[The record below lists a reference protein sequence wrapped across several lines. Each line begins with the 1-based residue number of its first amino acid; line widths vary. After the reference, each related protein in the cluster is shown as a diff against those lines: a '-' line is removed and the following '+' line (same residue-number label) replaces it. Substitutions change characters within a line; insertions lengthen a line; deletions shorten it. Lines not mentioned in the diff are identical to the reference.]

1 MKFLLVHQNFP
12 GQFRHVGRALAERG
26 RAVVAIGGNA
36 NIVQR
41 PPLHPAVKLLAYRLD
56 KKASPATHHCIRSSE
71 GAVRRGQT
79 VARAALELKKQGFA
93 PEFPATFDDTPR
105 LRVKNTTQLLS
116 LEAADAGISPTA
128 WQAGRYPAEFRQKIE
143 VMHEGIDTES
153 VSPDPAAVFEWNGL
167 SLTAVDEVVTYV
179 ARNLE
184 PYRGFHVF
192 MRALPR
198 LLAAR
203 PRARI
208 VIVGGDDVSYGRRLP
223 EGQTYR
229 AQYLAELGERIDLSR
244 VHFTGRLPYADCL
257 RLLQVSSAHVY
268 PTYPFVLSW
277 SMPEAMAAGCA
288 LVASN
293 TAPVREV
300 VEDGV
305 NGRLVDF
312 FDAEELADTVAD
324 VLARPAEFAPPLRV
338 RATACARV
346 STSPRAACHGGSN
359 SSRPARAPL
368 SNPALRG

>member
-1 MKFLLVHQNFP
+1 MQFDAIRKKALAGERLSREDGHFLLKDV
-12 GQFRHVGRALAERG
+12 
-26 RAVVAIGGNA
+26 
-36 NIVQR
+36 
-41 PPLHPAVKLLAYRLD
+41 D
-56 KKASPATHHCIRSSE
+56 
-71 GAVRRGQT
+71 
-79 VARAALELKKQGFA
+79 
-93 PEFPATFDDTPR
+93 
-105 LRVKNTTQLLS
+105 LLS
-116 LEAADAGISPTA
+116 LGELADATRRRLHPEGIVTYIIDRNINYTNVCTA
-128 WQAGRYPAEFRQKIE
+128 QCAFCAFYRDLPAKDGYVLSKDEFRQKIE

-167 SLTAVDEVVTYV
+167 SLTAVDDGVTYV

-312 FDAEELADTVAD
+312 FDADELADTVAD